1 MGRCDKLLQ
10 KAKDS
15 PDNLRFEEICQLAEC
30 YQFEFK
36 RQSGSHRIYTRLGF
50 KTVMNFQNVG
60 GKAKRYQVDQL
71 LNAIEEITGEREDNR
86 DE

>member
-10 KAKDS
+10 KAKES
-15 PDNLRFEEICQLAEC
+15 PDSLRFEEICQLAEC
-30 YQFEFK
+30 YHFQFK
-36 RQSGSHRIYTRLGF
+36 RQTGSHRIYNRPGF

-71 LNAIEEITGEREDNR
+71 LDAIEEITGEGEDNS